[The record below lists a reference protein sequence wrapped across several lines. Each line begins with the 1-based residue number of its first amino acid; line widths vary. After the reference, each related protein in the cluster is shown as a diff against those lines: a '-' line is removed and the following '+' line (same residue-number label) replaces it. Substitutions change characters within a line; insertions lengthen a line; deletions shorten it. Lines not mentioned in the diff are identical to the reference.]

1 MNCFEL
7 KDIDFVLRKNHCVS
21 VKFMSLLFIFSIEKW
36 SNLYFPIFKL
46 TTRLKDSNTPKL
58 QKIGIKLIE
67 ISIFLKKE
75 ARNIALL
82 NKNEL
87 NYPSIRL

>member
-1 MNCFEL
+1 
-7 KDIDFVLRKNHCVS
+7 
-21 VKFMSLLFIFSIEKW
+21 MSLLFIFSIEKW

-82 NKNEL
+82 KKNEL